1 MLLVARIHCS
11 WEQQLDI
18 RLRLVYSWRVDI
30 SLSFVL
36 NVSLNALLDFHDHL
50 ARQISQQVDCFL
62 LPAHT
67 SIGFEEVRDIV
78 VGRLRDGALEHLTSF
93 SAAKVSVVLCNVD
106 LVETGA
112 TDYRRFCTLL
122 L

>member
-18 RLRLVYSWRVDI
+18 RLSLVHSWCVDI
-30 SLSFVL
+30 TLTFVL
-36 NVSLNALLDFHDHL
+36 YVSLDSLLHFHDHL

-67 SIGFEEVRDIV
+67 SIGFEEVRDVIV
-78 VGRLRDGALEHLTSF
+78 SRLRDGALEDLTTF
-93 SAAKVSVVLCNVD
+93 SAAEVGIVLSDVD
-106 LVETGA
+106 FV
-112 TDYRRFCTLL
+112 
-122 L
+122 

>member
-18 RLRLVYSWRVDI
+18 RLGLVHSRCVDV
-30 SLSFVL
+30 SLTFVL
-36 NVSLNALLDFHDHL
+36 NISLDSFLYFHDHL
-50 ARQISQQVDCFL
+50 ARQISQQIDGLL

-78 VGRLRDGALEHLTSF
+78 VSRLRDRALEHLTAF
-93 SAAKVSVVLCNVD
+93 STAEVSVVFGNID
-106 LVETGA
+106 LVETGT
-112 TDYRRFCTLL
+112 TDNRRLSTFLL
-122 L
+122 